1 MEENKMCKKT
11 IVYVLLRLYE
21 ESLIII
27 KMQMIRENR
36 YHIDKT

>member
-11 IVYVLLRLYE
+11 IVYALLRLYE

-27 KMQMIRENR
+27 KMQMIMENR
-36 YHIDKT
+36 YIDKT